1 MSALETRAEA
11 MEAEAEERALSP
23 HAVRFDGVVTAG
35 NLLTLIG
42 MLGGVLASV
51 AYVAVAVGH
60 DEERIT
66 AETALRE
73 KSIEALQQQLITLRA
88 EESERFVLIGRR
100 IDESV
105 EAERAIIAQI
115 DAALNQ
121 INARLDAAI
130 MSARVPDPS
139 RR

>member
-1 MSALETRAEA
+1 MSALETRVETEGEEEA
-11 MEAEAEERALSP
+11 RAPSP

-51 AYVAVAVGH
+51 AYVAAAVGH

-66 AETALRE
+66 AETTLRE
-73 KSIEALQQQLITLRA
+73 KSIEALQQQLLSLRA

-115 DAALNQ
+115 NAALNQ

-130 MSARVPDPS
+130 MGARVNAPEH
-139 RR
+139 